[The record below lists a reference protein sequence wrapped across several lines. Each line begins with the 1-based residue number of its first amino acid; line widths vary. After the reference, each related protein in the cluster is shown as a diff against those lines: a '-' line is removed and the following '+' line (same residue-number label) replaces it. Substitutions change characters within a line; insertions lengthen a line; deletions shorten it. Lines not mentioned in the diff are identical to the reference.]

1 MGRNAAQTAFEA
13 LSDPTRRRIL
23 HLLSET
29 EETTAGAV
37 ADAIDEVGRTAV
49 SSHLRVL
56 RSADLIIERKAG
68 RYRYY
73 SLDPEG
79 PVQDAL
85 DFLQSILSQGVTRGG
100 SAVQDTEPVDRA
112 PSPKARSKSSAA
124 RARRES

>member
-1 MGRNAAQTAFEA
+1 MSRSAAQAAFEA

-23 HLLSET
+23 DLLSSS
-29 EETTAGAV
+29 EETSAGAV

-56 RSADLIIERKAG
+56 RNADLIIERREG

-85 DFLQSILSQGVTRGG
+85 GFLQSILSQGVARGDSG
-100 SAVQDTEPVDRA
+100 HANAEPSGRA
-112 PSPKARSKSSAA
+112 PSSRTRSKSSAA
-124 RARRES
+124 RARRVS

>member
-1 MGRNAAQTAFEA
+1 MSRNAAQAAFEA

-23 HLLSET
+23 DLLSAS
-29 EETTAGAV
+29 EETSAGVV

-56 RSADLIIERKAG
+56 RNADLIIERREG

-85 DFLQSILSQGVTRGG
+85 GFLQSILSQGVARGDSR
-100 SAVQDTEPVDRA
+100 SANGEASGRV
-112 PSPKARSKSSAA
+112 PSSKARSKSSAA
-124 RARRES
+124 RARRTS

>member
-1 MGRNAAQTAFEA
+1 MARNAAQSAFEA

-23 HLLSET
+23 RLLSES
-29 EETTAGAV
+29 EETSAGAV

-56 RSADLIIERKAG
+56 RNADLIVERKEG

-85 DFLQSILSQGVTRGG
+85 GFLQSILSQGVARDDSDVGNIK
-100 SAVQDTEPVDRA
+100 PVDRA
-112 PSPKARSKSSAA
+112 LSPKARSKSSAA
-124 RARRES
+124 RARRVS